1 MELVL
6 LERVEKLGQMGDVV
20 TVKDGYA
27 RNFLLPQGK
36 ALRAS
41 KANLARFE
49 AERAQLEAQNLEMK
63 SEAEKV
69 GEKLDGQ
76 QFVIIR
82 SASESGA
89 LYGSVTTRDAAEVAT
104 EGGFTLDKRQIKLD
118 KPVKELGLHPM
129 KVVLHPEVTVEIV
142 INVARSEEEAE
153 IQASGKSIQELR
165 AEEEAESEFDLAEL
179 FDDMGS
185 AAMDDDDEPRRDE
198 DDAARG
204 DGPAPV
210 MDASEGDDPRD

>member
-6 LERVEKLGQMGDVV
+6 LERIEKLGQMGDVV

-36 ALRAS
+36 AMRAN

-49 AERAQLEAQNLEMK
+49 VERAQLEAQNLEQK
-63 SEAEKV
+63 SEAEQV
-69 GEKLDGQ
+69 AAKLDGQ
-76 QFVIIR
+76 QFIVIR
-82 SASESGA
+82 SASDAGA

-104 EGGFTLDKRQIKLD
+104 ENGFTLDKRQIRLD
-118 KPVKELGLHPM
+118 KPVKYLGLHPM
-129 KVVLHPEVTVEIV
+129 KVVLHPEVDATIT
-142 INVARSEEEAE
+142 INVARSTEEAE
-153 IQASGKSIQELR
+153 LQASGKSIQELR

-185 AAMDDDDEPRRDE
+185 AAMDDDE
-198 DDAARG
+198 DG

-210 MDASEGDDPRD
+210 IDTQEETEDPRT

>member
-1 MELVL
+1 
-6 LERVEKLGQMGDVV
+6 
-20 TVKDGYA
+20 A
-27 RNFLLPQGK
+27 RNYLLPQGK

-49 AERAQLEAQNLEMK
+49 AERAQLEAQNLERK
-63 SEAEKV
+63 SEAEQV
-69 GEKLDGQ
+69 GDKLDGQ

-89 LYGSVTTRDAAEVAT
+89 LYGSVTTRDAADAAT
-104 EGGFTLDKRQIKLD
+104 EGGFTVDKRQIKLD

-129 KVVLHPEVTVEIV
+129 KVVLHPEVTVEIT
-142 INVARSEEEAE
+142 INVARSAEEAE

-179 FDDMGS
+179 FDDIGG
-185 AAMDDDDEPRRDE
+185 AAADDDDAPRRDGE
-198 DDAARG
+198 D

-210 MDASEGDDPRD
+210 MDAEGDDPRD